1 MAASKN
7 LLPPEAVKRVQRLEL
22 QARHIVEGFLSGAHR
37 SPYFGQSVEF
47 VQHRQY
53 VAGDDVRHVDWKVWA
68 RQDRLVIKQYE
79 EDTNLR
85 CSLLV
90 DSSASMSYRSEARAG
105 GSPRPSKFEYASVLA
120 ACLSLLVLKQQD
132 AVGSVLFDNKIRARV
147 PLRTSQRHLTD
158 ILLSLENAQPRDKT
172 NLDSLFRDV
181 VQTFPKRGLMVLI
194 SDLLGAEESS
204 LRGIDTLRRA
214 GHDVMVLHILDDDE
228 LDFPFADPT
237 RFEGLETDDH
247 LTCNPRALREGYMAA
262 LERFWIACG
271 GPAQHPKA
279 ITCLFAPA
287 TRRMRSSRKYL
298 AIACTR
304 YGDSFPECSFFIS
317 H

>member
-1 MAASKN
+1 M
-7 LLPPEAVKRVQRLEL
+7 PPEAVKRVARLEL
-22 QARHIVEGFLSGAHR
+22 RARHIVEGFLSGAHR

-90 DSSASMSYRSEARAG
+90 DSSASMLYGRKENT
-105 GSPRPSKFEYASVLA
+105 KFDYACTLA
-120 ACLSLLVLKQQD
+120 ACLALLILKQQD
-132 AVGSVLFDNKIRARV
+132 AVGSVLFDDRIRSRV
-147 PLRTSQRHLTD
+147 PLRASQNHLND
-158 ILLSLENAQPRDKT
+158 ILVSLENAKPANKT
-172 NLDSLFRDV
+172 NLDSVFRDV

-214 GHDVMVLHILDDDE
+214 GHDVMVLHIMDDDE

-237 RFEGLETDDH
+237 RFEGMESSDT
-247 LTCNPRALREGYMAA
+247 LTCNPRALREGYLQA
-262 LERFWIACG
+262 LERFLDRVRRACAASKSDYLLIR
-271 GPAQHPKA
+271 PSE
-279 ITCLFAPA
+279 APDA
-287 TRRMRSSRKYL
+287 VLGKILNARMGAVRK
-298 AIACTR
+298 
-304 YGDSFPECSFFIS
+304 
-317 H
+317 

>member
-1 MAASKN
+1 MPASKRF
-7 LLPPEAVKRVQRLEL
+7 LPPEAVKRVQRLEL

-53 VAGDDVRHVDWKVWA
+53 VPGDDVRHVDWKVWA

-85 CSLLV
+85 CSLLI
-90 DSSASMSYRSEARAG
+90 DSSASMSYGQSSRT
-105 GSPRPSKFEYASVLA
+105 KFEYASILA
-120 ACLSLLVLKQQD
+120 ACISLLVLKQQD

-158 ILLSLENAQPRDKT
+158 ILSSLENAQPKDKT
-172 NLDSLFRDV
+172 NLESLFRDV
-181 VQTFPKRGLMVLI
+181 VQTFPKRGLIILI
-194 SDLLGAEESS
+194 SDLLGAEQST

-237 RFEGLETDDH
+237 RFEGLESDDY
-247 LTCNPRALREGYMAA
+247 LTCNPRSLREGYLEA
-262 LERFWIACG
+262 LERFLDRVRRAC
-271 GPAQHPKA
+271 AASKSDYLL
-279 ITCLFAPA
+279 IRTSDAPDA
-287 TRRMRSSRKYL
+287 VLSKILSERMHSVRR
-298 AIACTR
+298 
-304 YGDSFPECSFFIS
+304 
-317 H
+317 

>member
-1 MAASKN
+1 MPASRRF
-7 LLPPEAVKRVQRLEL
+7 LPPEAVKRVARLEL
-22 QARHIVEGFLSGAHR
+22 RARHIVEGFLSGAHR

-90 DSSASMSYRSEARAG
+90 DSSASMRYGKPDAT
-105 GSPRPSKFEYASVLA
+105 KFDYACTLA
-120 ACLSLLVLKQQD
+120 ACLALLVLRQQD
-132 AVGSVLFDNKIRARV
+132 AVGSVLFDNRIRSRV
-147 PLRTSQRHLTD
+147 PLRASQRHLND
-158 ILLSLENAQPRDKT
+158 VLSSLENAKPAEKT
-172 NLDSLFRDV
+172 NLDAVFKDV

-214 GHDVMVLHILDDDE
+214 GHDVMVLHVLDDDE

-237 RFEGLETDDH
+237 RFEGLESSDAI
-247 LTCNPRALREGYMAA
+247 TCNPKALREGYLEA
-262 LERFWIACG
+262 LERFLDRVRRAC
-271 GPAQHPKA
+271 AASKSDYLL
-279 ITCLFAPA
+279 IRTSEAPDA
-287 TRRMRSSRKYL
+287 VLAKILNGRMQAVRK
-298 AIACTR
+298 
-304 YGDSFPECSFFIS
+304 
-317 H
+317 

>member
-1 MAASKN
+1 MPASKRF
-7 LLPPEAVKRVQRLEL
+7 LPPEAVKRVQQLEL
-22 QARHIVEGFLSGAHR
+22 RARHIVEGFLSGAHR

-53 VAGDDVRHVDWKVWA
+53 VPGDDVRHVDWKVWA

-85 CSLLV
+85 CSLLI
-90 DSSASMSYRSEARAG
+90 DSSASMGYGRG
-105 GSPRPSKFEYASVLA
+105 PMTKFEYASILA
-120 ACLSLLVLKQQD
+120 ACISLLVLKQQD
-132 AVGSVLFDNKIRARV
+132 AVGSVLFDNKIRSRV

-158 ILLSLENAQPRDKT
+158 ILSSLENAAPGDKT
-172 NLDSLFRDV
+172 NLDSVFRDV
-181 VQTFPKRGLMVLI
+181 VQTFPKRGLMILL

-237 RFEGLETDDH
+237 RFEGLESDDH
-247 LTCNPRALREGYMAA
+247 LTCNPRALREGYLEA
-262 LERFWIACG
+262 LERFLDRVRRSCAASKSDYLLIRTSDA
-271 GPAQHPKA
+271 PDA
-279 ITCLFAPA
+279 ILSKLL
-287 TRRMRSSRKYL
+287 SSRQN
-298 AIACTR
+298 TR
-304 YGDSFPECSFFIS
+304 QRSVRR
-317 H
+317 

>member
-1 MAASKN
+1 MPASKRF
-7 LLPPEAVKRVQRLEL
+7 LPPEAVKRVQRLEL

-53 VAGDDVRHVDWKVWA
+53 VPGDDVRHVDWKVWA

-85 CSLLV
+85 CTLLV
-90 DSSASMSYRSEARAG
+90 DSSASMNYGRTERT
-105 GSPRPSKFEYASVLA
+105 KFELASILS
-120 ACLSLLVLKQQD
+120 ACISLLVLKQQD
-132 AVGSVLFDNKIRARV
+132 AVGSVMFDNKIRTRV
-147 PLRTSQRHLTD
+147 PLRTSQRHLID
-158 ILLSLENAQPRDKT
+158 ILTSLENTQPRDKT

-181 VQTFPKRGLMVLI
+181 VQAFPKRGLMILL

-237 RFEGLETDDH
+237 RFEGLESDDH
-247 LTCNPRALREGYMAA
+247 VTCNPRALREGYLAA
-262 LERFWIACG
+262 LERFLDRVRRAC
-271 GPAQHPKA
+271 AA
-279 ITCLFAPA
+279 SRSDYLLIRTSDAPDA
-287 TRRMRSSRKYL
+287 VLSKILSDRMHSVRR
-298 AIACTR
+298 
-304 YGDSFPECSFFIS
+304 
-317 H
+317 

>member
-1 MAASKN
+1 MPASKRF
-7 LLPPEAVKRVQRLEL
+7 LPPEAVKRVQRLEL

-53 VAGDDVRHVDWKVWA
+53 VPGDDVRHVDWKVWA

-85 CSLLV
+85 CSLLI
-90 DSSASMSYRSEARAG
+90 DSSSSMSYGRSAHT
-105 GSPRPSKFEYASVLA
+105 KFEMASILA
-120 ACLSLLVLKQQD
+120 ACISLLVLKQQD
-132 AVGSVLFDNKIRARV
+132 AVGSVMFDNKIRSRV

-158 ILLSLENAQPRDKT
+158 ILTSLENTQARDKT

-181 VQTFPKRGLMVLI
+181 VQAFPKRGLMILL

-237 RFEGLETDDH
+237 RFEGLESDAH
-247 LTCNPRALREGYMAA
+247 VTCNPRALREGYLQA
-262 LERFWIACG
+262 LEKFLDRVRRACAASKSDYLLIRTSD
-271 GPAQHPKA
+271 PPDAVLSK
-279 ITCLFAPA
+279 ILSDRMYSV
-287 TRRMRSSRKYL
+287 RR
-298 AIACTR
+298 
-304 YGDSFPECSFFIS
+304 
-317 H
+317 